1 MITKKWTGYGV
12 SFQSLGAISLA
23 GAVVLDRFLKGT
35 EITDFLCG
43 FLLGLSIVLNVAGI
57 FLTADSRKGLA

>member
-1 MITKKWTGYGV
+1 MTARRRGDYGI

-23 GAVVLDRFLKGT
+23 GAFVLDRFLAGI

-43 FLLGLSIVLNVAGI
+43 FLLGLSIVLNIAGI
-57 FLTADSRKGLA
+57 FLIVGSGKGWT